1 MVMDVSETIARMRAG
16 ERFWL
21 AHLSGENDGPGSGY
35 AGFRLTSRTFVYVKT
50 ATAELAY
57 MKNNG
62 LGRFDL
68 PRGERYLVRDTFE
81 NSADVSRLDLF
92 SNNYTLFFSAEDL
105 IKSVRIMAE
114 AGGRLGAFEG
124 MNSEAKAAEFMI
136 WLDCGGMG

>member
-1 MVMDVSETIARMRAG
+1 MDVPEAIMRMHAG

-35 AGFRLTSRTFVYVKT
+35 AGFRLTSRTFIYVKT
-50 ATAELAY
+50 AIAELAY
-57 MKNNG
+57 MKKNG

-68 PRGERYLVRDTFE
+68 PRSERYLVRAAFE
-81 NSADVSRLDLF
+81 NAVDVSRLDLF

-105 IKSVRIMAE
+105 IEYVRIMIVAS
-114 AGGRLGAFEG
+114 APFGTFKDKNLD
-124 MNSEAKAAEFMI
+124 AKAAEFML

>member
-1 MVMDVSETIARMRAG
+1 MRMHAG

-35 AGFRLTSRTFVYVKT
+35 AGFRLTSRTFIYVKT

-57 MKNNG
+57 MKKNG

-68 PRGERYLVRDTFE
+68 PRGERYLVRAASE
-81 NSADVSRLDLF
+81 IEADVSRFDQF

-105 IKSVRIMAE
+105 IKYVRIMMV
-114 AGGRLGAFEG
+114 AGGPFG
-124 MNSEAKAAEFMI
+124 MFKDKNLDAKVAEFML

>member
-1 MVMDVSETIARMRAG
+1 MRMHAG

-35 AGFRLTSRTFVYVKT
+35 AGFRLTSRTFIYVKT

-57 MKNNG
+57 MKKNG

-68 PRGERYLVRDTFE
+68 PRGERYLVRAAFE
-81 NSADVSRLDLF
+81 NAVDVSRLDLF

-105 IKSVRIMAE
+105 IEYVRIMIVAS
-114 AGGRLGAFEG
+114 APFGTFKDKNLD
-124 MNSEAKAAEFMI
+124 AKAAEFML

>member
-1 MVMDVSETIARMRAG
+1 MRMHAG
-16 ERFWL
+16 KRFWL

-35 AGFRLTSRTFVYVKT
+35 AGFRLTSRTFIYVKT

-57 MKNNG
+57 MKKNG

-68 PRGERYLVRDTFE
+68 PRGERYLVRAAFE
-81 NSADVSRLDLF
+81 NAVDVSRLDLF

-105 IKSVRIMAE
+105 IEYVRIMIVAS
-114 AGGRLGAFEG
+114 APFCTFKDKNLD
-124 MNSEAKAAEFMI
+124 AKAAEFML

>member
-1 MVMDVSETIARMRAG
+1 MRMRAG

-35 AGFRLTSRTFVYVKT
+35 AGFRLTSRTFIYVKT

-57 MKNNG
+57 MKKNG

-68 PRGERYLVRDTFE
+68 PRGERYLVRAASE
-81 NSADVSRLDLF
+81 IAADVSRLDLF

-105 IKSVRIMAE
+105 IKYVRIMIVAS
-114 AGGRLGAFEG
+114 APFYTFKDKNLD
-124 MNSEAKAAEFMI
+124 AKAAEFML